1 MAFHGSGDTWGGD
14 FSTRERCML
23 MKSRIY
29 AVLLIVYFAVI
40 FPRPLDGC
48 TGIVAGREATD
59 DGSVLNSQTADGWY
73 DSNLKV
79 IPGEKHP
86 EGSTVPVY
94 YGLLGDE
101 PLPPVELGRIP
112 QAPETYAFFRTAY
125 SCFNEHQLAIGES
138 TIGQKDQLKTFPGE
152 GGAILTVEQLMI
164 IALQRCRTA
173 RDAILLIGNLA
184 ERYGFLGSCANDG
197 ESLSITDPSEAW
209 IMEILGAGF
218 DWQPGSRPGAV
229 WVARRVPD
237 NHAAVLCN
245 VSRITFVDEES
256 ADFLFSAGYKDP
268 AIRHGWYD
276 PASGEPFNWRK
287 AYAPD
292 NGPWSPSSMWVR
304 GRLHYIHKRLLPS
317 KQWDPYADTDSYP
330 FSFKPEKPLSIR
342 EIMDIFRSGLEGTP
356 FSMEDNPAWLV
367 PGESRNLL
375 KSPKATPFP
384 DRATRELL
392 NIPYMRPIA
401 AKTSYSFITQSRSW
415 LPSAIGGVLWFSPD
429 SPHFSTYA
437 PIYAGAHSIP
447 ESWSNFDK
455 TRFSLDSA
463 RWAVLLA
470 ASLTNGNYQRAIQSL
485 RSIRD
490 PLEKKT
496 LDDFQVWDREAARV
510 FLEKGALPDGWID
523 ERVSGKLMEIH
534 RTYEEIISLLIR
546 EGTIIDLW

>member
-1 MAFHGSGDTWGGD
+1 
-14 FSTRERCML
+14 
-23 MKSRIY
+23 
-29 AVLLIVYFAVI
+29 
-40 FPRPLDGC
+40 
-48 TGIVAGREATD
+48 
-59 DGSVLNSQTADGWY
+59 
-73 DSNLKV
+73 
-79 IPGEKHP
+79 
-86 EGSTVPVY
+86 
-94 YGLLGDE
+94 
-101 PLPPVELGRIP
+101 
-112 QAPETYAFFRTAY
+112 
-125 SCFNEHQLAIGES
+125 
-138 TIGQKDQLKTFPGE
+138 
-152 GGAILTVEQLMI
+152 
-164 IALQRCRTA
+164 
-173 RDAILLIGNLA
+173 
-184 ERYGFLGSCANDG
+184 
-197 ESLSITDPSEAW
+197 
-209 IMEILGAGF
+209 
-218 DWQPGSRPGAV
+218 
-229 WVARRVPD
+229 
-237 NHAAVLCN
+237 
-245 VSRITFVDEES
+245 
-256 ADFLFSAGYKDP
+256 
-268 AIRHGWYD
+268 
-276 PASGEPFNWRK
+276 
-287 AYAPD
+287 
-292 NGPWSPSSMWVR
+292 
-304 GRLHYIHKRLLPS
+304 
-317 KQWDPYADTDSYP
+317 
-330 FSFKPEKPLSIR
+330 
-342 EIMDIFRSGLEGTP
+342 MDIFRSGLEGTP

-367 PGESRNLL
+367 PGENRNLL

-496 LDDFQVWDREAARV
+496 LDDFQGWDREAARV

-534 RTYEEIISLLIR
+534 RTYEEILSLLIR